1 MGSPAPAEEAI
12 MRRILVA
19 AALVAIPA
27 ISLAAMPQADG
38 KSRQRYND
46 FYYKSYDTAFEPVC
60 VVREVRMTDD
70 QGNVVL
76 KKVRICR

>member
-1 MGSPAPAEEAI
+1 

-19 AALVAIPA
+19 AALVTTPT
-27 ISLAAMPQADG
+27 ISLAAMPQADSE
-38 KSRQRYND
+38 SRQRYND
-46 FYYKSYDTAFEPVC
+46 FYYRSYDTAFEPVC

-70 QGNVVL
+70 HGNVVI